1 MPKIQEI
8 LRSYS
13 LNPSNSIVIGS
24 GILNALGIR
33 KSNDIDITVKQKTY
47 ARLSELPEFEIKN
60 NCESEMLTT
69 DILEISTNLPTP
81 KHTYSFKELFDNS
94 IVIDQVRYLKLEFL
108 LIIKKQW
115 NRDKDKKDIRL
126 IEKYI
131 QSH

>member
-60 NCESEMLTT
+60 NSESEMLTT

>member
-1 MPKIQEI
+1 MPNIQEI

-13 LNPSNSIVIGS
+13 LNPNNSIVIGS

-47 ARLSELPEFEIKN
+47 VRLSELPEFEIKN
-60 NCESEMLTT
+60 NSEAEMLTT

-94 IVIDQVRYLKLEFL
+94 IVIDHVRYLKLEFL